1 MEEILCRIA
10 GNTILSKIY
19 YNNKFNQLSL
29 DEVQRRFT
37 TFTILGRRYQYKRL
51 SFVFKVKPK
60 LFQRAMIE
68 IFKDI
73 KNVSIYIDDVII
85 STKIENEKV
94 LIEILDRLQDTMWKK
109 M

>member
-37 TFTILGRRYQYKRL
+37 THLRSWEEDTNIKDYHLFLRL
-51 SFVFKVKPK
+51 NQNFFKE
-60 LFQRAMIE
+60 Q
-68 IFKDI
+68 
-73 KNVSIYIDDVII
+73 
-85 STKIENEKV
+85 
-94 LIEILDRLQDTMWKK
+94 
-109 M
+109 